1 MIVDVHTHLVNYDP
15 STQGYRDFLERNRP
29 GYFGE
34 FSRTYADPSAVEE
47 MLAAQGVD
55 HAVILAQETP
65 VTAGMAST
73 EAVAAFCRASKRL
86 IPFASINPFLQ
97 GSPAVALERA
107 VAELGC
113 RGLKLYPSYQFFFP
127 NDRLVYPLYA
137 TAQRLGIPVVV
148 HTGWS
153 YFPGSRMTY
162 ADPLHLDDVAVDFPE
177 LVVILAHAGRPIWFD
192 RAAALARLHRNVYLD
207 LSGLPPANLPRY
219 FPDLRRLAS
228 KMLFGSDWPSV
239 PTNIGENVA
248 ALRSLSLGE
257 AAERAI
263 LGETAAKLL
272 GLPAEADSRAGEHDA
287 A

>member
-1 MIVDVHTHLVNYDP
+1 MILDVHTHLVNYEP

-34 FSRTYADPSAVEE
+34 FSRRYADPAAVED
-47 MLAAQGVD
+47 MLAIQGVD
-55 HAVILAQETP
+55 YAVVLAQETP

-73 EAVAAFCRASKRL
+73 EAVAAFCRASRRL

-137 TAQRLGIPVVV
+137 TAQRLAIPVVI

-177 LVVILAHAGRPIWFD
+177 LVIILAHAGRPIWFD

-207 LSGLPPANLPRY
+207 ISGLPPANLPRY
-219 FPDLRRLAS
+219 FPDLARLAP

-239 PTNIGENVA
+239 PTDIGENVA
-248 ALRSLSLGE
+248 ALRSLGLEGT
-257 AAERAI
+257 AERAI
-263 LGETAAKLL
+263 LGETAAGLL
-272 GLPAEADSRAGEHDA
+272 GLASSPDRPVGRPIAS
-287 A
+287 

>member
-34 FSRTYADPSAVEE
+34 FTRKYAEPGAVEA

-55 HAVILAQETP
+55 YAVVLAQETP

-73 EAVAAFCRASKRL
+73 EAVAAFCRASDHL

-97 GSPAVALERA
+97 GRPARALKHA
-107 VAELGC
+107 VSELGC

-137 TAQRLGIPVVV
+137 TAQRLGIPIVV

-162 ADPLHLDDVAVDFPE
+162 ADPLHLDDVAVDFPD
-177 LVVILAHAGRPIWFD
+177 LVIILAHAGRPVWFA

-207 LSGLPPANLPRY
+207 ISGLPPANLPRY

-239 PTNIGENVA
+239 PTEIGENVA
-248 ALRSLSLGE
+248 ALRTLGLEE

-263 LGETAAKLL
+263 LGETAATLL
-272 GLPAEADSRAGEHDA
+272 GLRTPAGS
-287 A
+287 